1 MSAKFIFLKGR
12 SHVTLNM
19 HPRIPAQTSA
29 ALTKALAAV
38 LMAASVRFKGFPAIG
53 QAFHIFLPAALLT
66 ADRRVRPFPG
76 ARP

>member
-38 LMAASVRFKGFPAIG
+38 LMAHPS
-53 QAFHIFLPAALLT
+53 FLPAALLT
-66 ADRRVRPFPG
+66 ADRRVRPFLG

>member
-29 ALTKALAAV
+29 ALTKALAAGGIRPSYR
-38 LMAASVRFKGFPAIG
+38 LRF
-53 QAFHIFLPAALLT
+53 
-66 ADRRVRPFPG
+66 
-76 ARP
+76 

>member
-38 LMAASVRFKGFPAIG
+38 LMAASVLLTGCA
-53 QAFHIFLPAALLT
+53 LT
-66 ADRRVRPFPG
+66 ADRRVRPFLG